1 MNTYS
6 EYKELQLKQN
16 KIVSELSDKLNKYHK
31 GEFGMVTESIR
42 FSDEFKEIEKQYANE
57 FKRLQSINI
66 LGQSLF
72 KKQIKKERDEKRL
85 QRYTF

>member
-1 MNTYS
+1 
-6 EYKELQLKQN
+6 
-16 KIVSELSDKLNKYHK
+16 
-31 GEFGMVTESIR
+31 MVTESIR

-57 FKRLQSINI
+57 FKLFQSINI

-85 QRYTF
+85 QRYTE

>member
-6 EYKELQLKQN
+6 EYKELLLKQN
-16 KIVSELSDKLNKYHK
+16 KIVSELSDKLNKYSK

-85 QRYTF
+85 QRYTE